1 MMKSWL
7 KGFLCALTTAAFSSG
22 AQAQFC
28 GPTSGP
34 DVTVSSLTT
43 PNAYGT
49 VGSTAAFSIGTV
61 SCNIGTSNVNW
72 VAETN
77 QHPVI
82 AQNLYRL
89 SNGRFE
95 QIGMSWLKHGFAAT
109 NDNAC
114 GCNCQSPGT
123 FRKLGV
129 GCSDPY
135 DAGLNGSEGG
145 MGPRSEVNAHTGAYP
160 YPFTTQGQSGNA
172 TYKRLQAAIS
182 DVDPALNPGAIYY
195 AEGHYVTEDD
205 AASGNQNNNASYRE
219 CTTSF
224 SSSAW
229 RLTFNAA
236 KGTVKQQSAIRA
248 WKTVDPS
255 VVLTDI
261 QVPDDGLIVVG
272 AKVTQI
278 GAGEWT
284 YEYAVYNM
292 NSDRSVGR
300 FTIPHSATSTASN
313 VGFHSVRSHSG
324 EPYSNADWDNSA
336 VGDEYVWFTDDFTTD
351 DNANAIRWG
360 TLYNFRL
367 TTNTPPVTGDVTI
380 GLFKP
385 GIPDSVTASTLVPSA
400 ATPMIPGDITGDC
413 VVDLSDLGIVLA
425 NYGATSGATFETGDL
440 DGDGDVDLS
449 DLGIVLAVFG
459 THC

>member
-7 KGFLCALTTAAFSSG
+7 KGCLCALVSALSGSAAF
-22 AQAQFC
+22 AQFC

-43 PNAYGT
+43 PNAYGS
-49 VGSTAAFSIGTV
+49 VNGVAAFSIGTI
-61 SCNIGTSNVNW
+61 SCNIGTSNLLW
-72 VAETN
+72 IDDTN

-109 NDNAC
+109 NDNGC

-123 FRKLGV
+123 FRRLGV

-135 DAGLNGSEGG
+135 DAGLNGTESG
-145 MGPRSEVNAHTGAYP
+145 MGPRSEVNAHTGVFAYP
-160 YPFTTQGQSGNA
+160 FGTQGQSGNA

-182 DVDPALNPGAIYY
+182 DVDPALNPGALYY
-195 AEGHYVTEDD
+195 AEGHYVTQDD

-229 RLTFNAA
+229 RLTFSST
-236 KGTVKQQSAIRA
+236 KPTVKQQSAIRV

-255 VVLTDI
+255 VELTDV
-261 QVPDDGLIVVG
+261 QVPDDGLIIVG

-278 GAGEWT
+278 DAGHWN

-292 NSDRSVGR
+292 NSDRNVGR
-300 FTIPHSATSTASN
+300 FSIPLVSTNTVSD
-313 VGFHSVRSHSG
+313 VGFHSVHSHSG
-324 EPYSNADWDNSA
+324 EPYSIADWDSSS
-336 VGDEYVWFTDDFTTD
+336 VGDEYMWFTDDFTTD
-351 DNANAIRWG
+351 ANANAIRWG

-367 TTNTPPVTGDVTI
+367 TTNTPPVSGDVTI

-385 GIPDSVTASTLVPSA
+385 GIPDTVTATTMVPSSSVP
-400 ATPMIPGDITGDC
+400 TIPGDITGDC

-425 NYGATSGATFETGDL
+425 NFGTTSGATFETGDL
-440 DGDGDVDLS
+440 DDDGDVDLS